1 MTAAPAARETDVIK
15 HSSKLL
21 GFFAGAVAGAL
32 FAVFVIGTGGTGL
45 LVAAAVGG
53 AIGFTGGALA
63 DMLMENPGVKTGV
76 VGPGLANILINNLD
90 AASILVES
98 YCYVPVVY
106 NHGYKVI
113 VEGSKTVLF
122 ACTPAARKGDKL
134 LCDAAISTG
143 SPNVLIG
150 GAKVRVVGT
159 RRTWVDEVLDYA
171 SAYMTVAFAG
181 TTALGFAL
189 SAVSVGIADIQT
201 TSLQS
206 ARANTLQTFTSVT
219 QTNLETGLISGRIE
233 DAVSRRAERRAM
245 YQNYVERKR
254 AAGGRTM
261 SPRAYA
267 RNTFVRQGV
276 ERRMAARQPSRLASG
291 LKLGLPIVVDF
302 ARAWREQERENAV
315 PQHDPGLCENTS
327 WLEPA

>member
-1 MTAAPAARETDVIK
+1 MTAAPAARESDIIK

-32 FAVFVIGTGGTGL
+32 FAIFVIGTGGLGFL
-45 LVAAAVGG
+45 AAVAVGG
-53 AIGFTGGALA
+53 AIGLGGGALA

-76 VGPGLANILINNLD
+76 VGMGLANIKINNKD
-90 AASILVES
+90 AASVLVES
-98 YCYVPVVY
+98 YCYMPVVY

-134 LCDAAISTG
+134 LCDATISSG
-143 SPNVLIG
+143 SPNVIIG
-150 GAKVRVVGT
+150 GPKVRVAGT
-159 RRTWVDEVLDYA
+159 KRTWVDEVLDYA

-189 SAVSVGIADIQT
+189 SAVTVAIADNQT
-201 TSLQS
+201 THLQS
-206 ARANTLQTFTSVT
+206 NRANNLQTFTSVT
-219 QTNLETGLISGRIE
+219 QTNLEAGLITGRIE
-233 DAVSRRAERRAM
+233 DAVDRRATQRAM
-245 YQNYVERKR
+245 YQSYLERKR
-254 AAGGRTM
+254 ASGGRVM
-261 SPRAYA
+261 SRQAYA
-267 RNTFVRQGV
+267 RNNFVRQGV
-276 ERRMAARQPSRLASG
+276 ERRMAAKAPSRLASG

-315 PQHDPGLCENTS
+315 PKHDPSLCGNTT